1 MACSLATV
9 QTDAC
14 TSGIG
19 KVTDPIQLLQ
29 IIAQLTADLVVES
42 AGLSVTPDAI
52 QARGC
57 TSGIQKVEDP
67 IVLLR
72 IIAQLECDFIS

>member
-1 MACSLATV
+1 MACTLATV

-19 KVTDPIQLLQ
+19 KVIDPIQLLQ
-29 IIAQLTADLVVES
+29 IIAQLTADLVDETT
-42 AGLSVTPDAI
+42 GLAITPAEI
-52 QARGC
+52 LSRAC
-57 TSGIQKVEDP
+57 NSGIGKVNDELL
-67 IVLLR
+67 LLR